1 MRDSDAWTLGRNSRY
16 GLRCDHHGTMIHVV
30 GDVKTVPALLTA
42 KGPDMATMTHPV
54 TGVKI
59 NPVVIERK
67 SLTFD
72 EAVTAHVMRIQGV
85 KYNIIAQHLGTNTHR
100 LGEVFREEKH
110 EGSKAAAAALL
121 SKLS

>member
-1 MRDSDAWTLGRNSRY
+1 
-16 GLRCDHHGTMIHVV
+16 
-30 GDVKTVPALLTA
+30 
-42 KGPDMATMTHPV
+42 MATMTHPI

-100 LGEVFREEKH
+100 LGEVFRGEKH
-110 EGSKAAAAALL
+110 WGSKEGAIVLL
-121 SKLS
+121 RKVS